1 MMAPRL
7 TLQELKRQVK
17 KTWPE
22 AKNLADAKREEL
34 AALIERGNAELFKE
48 HQELWSKRS
57 EARCEAWLRGDS
69 KSAQVARARR
79 KA

>member
-17 KTWPE
+17 ETWPE

-34 AALIERGNAELFKE
+34 AARRLGQSGARSAARRGFEGI
-48 HQELWSKRS
+48 
-57 EARCEAWLRGDS
+57 ARAHRRPGQSGEMLLS
-69 KSAQVARARR
+69 KSD
-79 KA
+79 